1 MDRLKPQGDYIS
13 KEQFCKQAHISKRK
27 AVELMQNGTVPAI
40 DTHRKTRRYWI
51 AQEDVDRYILS
62 KTKRQFAAERSRP
75 NKVRCEGALSEYNR
89 RDAANLRKSISF
101 AWMKQPDLLS
111 IRRISELL
119 GYNRQ
124 TISVWI
130 AKWELPVIQTQKGR
144 MYPKKAVIQAI
155 TSREFH
161 EKKYKSWEHVKLLEE
176 HICVGTGLSV

>member
-13 KEQFCKQAHISKRK
+13 KEQFCKQAHVSKRK

-40 DTHRKTRRYWI
+40 DTYRKTRRYWI
-51 AQEDVDRYILS
+51 AQEDVDRYILN
-62 KTKRQFAAERSRP
+62 KTKRQLAAESSHL
-75 NKVRCEGALSEYNR
+75 NKVRCEGPLSEYNR

-130 AKWELPVIQTQKGR
+130 AKWKLPAIQTQKGQ
-144 MYPKKAVIQAI
+144 MYPK
-155 TSREFH
+155 
-161 EKKYKSWEHVKLLEE
+161 
-176 HICVGTGLSV
+176 